1 MQIVGL
7 MLVRNEA
14 DILRVNLQYH
24 LSSGIDRFLVVDNG
38 SSDGTDRVLEELARD
53 RRVRWTR
60 DSGPYRQAEITTEL
74 AREAFRGGA
83 DWVIPIDAD
92 EFWHA
97 RDGDLRGVLERTP
110 AGALRVQVINFVQ
123 RRDQLRA
130 TPDALIHMTR
140 RTPLPIGRLEQV
152 RELVESEEFAYVEM
166 TYQPK
171 WISRTG
177 REIEIAMGD
186 HAVNGIPGV
195 QTDSDEILCLHAPL
209 RARSALEAKAKEGGR
224 FLQLGLGPEQWWQA
238 RRWNRL
244 ANNGALETEW
254 RANSYVDDHLDV
266 SGRPH
271 RLVFDPALRD
281 LVLPWIEET
290 GPRRPA
296 IVRASE
302 KRKART
308 LRGER
313 SRSEISRREYEALQR
328 TIQDELI
335 AHREQ
340 IDQVVNTFDAQLQE
354 RDQAVYD
361 LQAALDTR
369 IKERDDLI
377 RQLQSELL
385 TKVGDRDKTILG
397 LQLELREKV
406 GERDQLVRNL
416 QSELKT
422 KAEDR
427 DREILRLQ
435 DELGAKVK
443 ERDEFIAELAQS
455 AKSMSLGTTTLESV
469 THQLQTVLQALTR
482 TQPDERL
489 REAWGEIERVCERW
503 RLRVERQSE
512 HQASLTSRLESA
524 QRELQKQASLQA
536 RLGRAEQTLRQRDQT
551 LGQRDQALGQR
562 DRAVASLKSELREMS
577 DRVRHLEADSHR
589 AAVELVR
596 IHHSRLWKFG
606 CAYWDAKARVLRW
619 FGMSRS
625 GGRPA
630 AEATAAGPA
639 VQPAAPPVPLGDRTE
654 PSVAE
659 IDPVP
664 ESVLETTGPAA
675 EPLNAAP
682 LKTHVLSNP
691 APVAESLPAEW
702 GLRPMPWFGHHYDV
716 VCFPIIDWNFRFQRP
731 QQLMS
736 QFAAAGHRV
745 FYIAPWF
752 RTSGPPYEVRQL
764 RERIFEVS
772 LRGPEVNIYT
782 QTLEED
788 SLGQAFEGLDQ
799 LRRDWALGA
808 AISFVQLPF
817 WYPITA
823 MARDRLAWPIV
834 YDCMD
839 HHAGFTTNRPEMLE
853 EEDRL
858 RRRADLIVASSAYLE
873 SEARKHNDNVLLLRN
888 ACDFQHFAGLSPE
901 SVGPPIIGYYGA
913 IADWFDS
920 DLVADLAQ
928 RRPDWRFVLVGST
941 FTANIERLSS
951 LPNVELVGEVP
962 YGEVP
967 KRLSGF
973 DVTILPFKRI
983 PLTEATNPVKAY
995 EILAAGK
1002 PLVSVPLPEMKA
1014 LAPLVRLASTPE
1026 EFEKE
1031 ILEELRLRDWQKD
1044 RDRKAFA
1051 AENTW
1056 AARFEKLDPAL
1067 RQTFPKVS
1075 IVVVTYNNLE
1085 MNRQCIESIYGRTTW
1100 PNFEVIVVDNASADG
1115 TPEFLKVSEK
1125 TYPRLSVILNDS
1137 NVGFAAANNRAL
1149 EKASGNYIVLLNNDT
1164 IVSRGSIETLI
1175 RHLQANPE
1183 IGIIGPVTNA
1193 IGNEA
1198 MVPVGYSEVEQIPIW
1213 AQEYVCEH
1221 ADEVFE
1227 IPMLAMFCIAMRREV
1242 FEKVGPLDER
1252 FGIGMFEDDDY
1263 AIRMRQAGY
1272 RIVCARDSFVHH
1284 WMKAAFGRMPA
1295 PEYETLFQR
1304 NRALFE
1310 EKWNTKWVPHAS
1322 APPFTGHPAG

>member
-14 DILRVNLQYH
+14 DILRVNLLHH

-38 SSDGTDRVLEELARD
+38 SSDGTESALRELARD
-53 RRVRWTR
+53 GRVRWTH
-60 DSGPYRQAEITTEL
+60 DSGPYRQAEITTGL
-74 AREAFRGGA
+74 AREAFREGA

-92 EFWHA
+92 EFWCA
-97 RDGDLRGVLERTP
+97 REGDLRGVLEQTT

-123 RRDQLRA
+123 RRDQLQA

-140 RTPLPIGRLEQV
+140 RTALPIGPLEKV
-152 RELVESEEFAYVEM
+152 RERVESEEFAYVEM
-166 TYQPK
+166 MYQPK
-171 WISRTG
+171 WISRAG
-177 REIEIAMGD
+177 REIEIAMGN
-186 HAVNGIPGV
+186 HAVKGIPGV
-195 QTDSDEILCLHAPL
+195 QADTNEILCLHALL
-209 RARSALEAKAKEGGR
+209 RARSVLEAKVEQGARVE
-224 FLQLGLGPEQWWQA
+224 QLGLGPEQGWHV
-238 RRWNRL
+238 RRWKRL
-244 ANNGALETEW
+244 AGNGALGTEW
-254 RANSYVDDHLDV
+254 RANSYEGDHLEV
-266 SGRPH
+266 SGKPH
-271 RLVFDPALRD
+271 YLVFDPALRD

-290 GPRRPA
+290 GPRRPG

-302 KRKART
+302 KRKARA

-313 SRSEISRREYEALQR
+313 PRSEISRREYEALQR
-328 TIQDELI
+328 TIQDQLI
-335 AHREQ
+335 AYREQ
-340 IDQVVNTFDAQLQE
+340 IDKVVNTFGAQLQK

-361 LQAALDTR
+361 LQAALDAR

-377 RQLQSELL
+377 GQLQSELL

-397 LQLELREKV
+397 LQAELREKV
-406 GERDQLVRNL
+406 GERDRLIRDL
-416 QSELKT
+416 QNELQT
-422 KAEDR
+422 NVADR
-427 DREILRLQ
+427 DRTILRLQ
-435 DELGAKVK
+435 DQLRTRAPEPGVRALETVAQEVQAALNALQKQIDPEARLASTQQALEQSERELHGASEREASLVK
-443 ERDEFIAELAQS
+443 R
-455 AKSMSLGTTTLESV
+455 
-469 THQLQTVLQALTR
+469 LQA
-482 TQPDERL
+482 
-489 REAWGEIERVCERW
+489 
-503 RLRVERQSE
+503 
-512 HQASLTSRLESA
+512 A
-524 QRELQKQASLQA
+524 QQELQKQANLEVRLVRAQEMLEQTQLALEQREQALAALEGTAEELA
-536 RLGRAEQTLRQRDQT
+536 RLHG
-551 LGQRDQALGQR
+551 
-562 DRAVASLKSELREMS
+562 
-577 DRVRHLEADSHR
+577 
-589 AAVELVR
+589 
-596 IHHSRLWKFG
+596 SRLWRYA
-606 CAYWDAKARVLRW
+606 CAYWGLRASLLKILGAVLRT
-619 FGMSRS
+619 S
-625 GGRPA
+625 GADSANRRPP
-630 AEATAAGPA
+630 EGVIAAGPA
-639 VQPAAPPVPLGDRTE
+639 EQPAALELPNMKE
-654 PSVAE
+654 PS
-659 IDPVP
+659 
-664 ESVLETTGPAA
+664 AA
-675 EPLNAAP
+675 ETYPAP
-682 LKTHVLSNP
+682 QQTLPTTE
-691 APVAESLPAEW
+691 PVAEPQPEPQPELEPDAGAATPVLLAHVPLAESFPTPWGVRPA
-702 GLRPMPWFGHHYDV
+702 PWFGRQFEV
-716 VCFPIIDWNFRFQRP
+716 VCFPIIDWSFRFQRP
-731 QQLMS
+731 QQLMC

-764 RERIFEVS
+764 REGVFEVS
-772 LRGPEVNIYT
+772 LRGPDLNIYT
-782 QTLEED
+782 QILRQD
-788 SLGQAFEGLDQ
+788 SLGQVFEGLNQ
-799 LRRDWALGA
+799 LRRDWSLGA

-817 WYPITA
+817 WYPITT
-823 MARDRLAWPIV
+823 MARDRLAWPVV

-858 RRRADLIVASSAYLE
+858 RRSADLILASSAYLE
-873 SEARKHNDNVLLLRN
+873 SEARRYSDDVLLLRN
-888 ACDFQHFAGLSPE
+888 ACDFQHFAGAAPDR
-901 SVGPPIIGYYGA
+901 VGPPTIGYYGA

-941 FTANIERLSS
+941 FTADIERLSK
-951 LPNVELVGEVP
+951 LPNVELIGEVP

-967 KRLSGF
+967 KWLARF

-1002 PLVSVPLPEMKA
+1002 PLVSVPLPEMLP

-1031 ILEELRLRDWQKD
+1031 ILEELAAKGWGRE
-1044 RDRKAFA
+1044 RDRRVFA

-1056 AARFEKLDPAL
+1056 AARFEKLSPAL
-1067 RQTFPKVS
+1067 RQVFSKAS

-1164 IVSRGSIETLI
+1164 IVSRGWIETLI
-1175 RHLQANPE
+1175 RHLKANPE
-1183 IGIIGPVTNA
+1183 IGVIGPVTNA

-1198 MVPVGYSEVEQIPIW
+1198 MAPVGYSEVEQIPIW
-1213 AQEYVCEH
+1213 AQEYVCQH

-1227 IPMLAMFCIAMRREV
+1227 IPMLAMFCVAMRREV

-1272 RIVCARDSFVHH
+1272 RVVCARDSFVHH
-1284 WMKAAFGRMPA
+1284 WMKAAFAKIPA
-1295 PEYETLFQR
+1295 VEYQTLFEK
-1304 NRALFE
+1304 NRRLFE
-1310 EKWNTKWVPHAS
+1310 EKWGTSWIPHS
-1322 APPFTGHPAG
+1322 AAKEEQPILLPTVGSEGPERDAI